1 MIKGQ
6 LNKAIKSTK
15 AFHEYQET
23 KTKMSKHEL
32 ESTVKALEDFRET
45 LDNCS
50 TTK

>member
-23 KTKMSKHEL
+23 KTKMSKAEYI
-32 ESTVKALEDFRET
+32 VKRIFNVFGYKIRIYKRT
-45 LDNCS
+45 
-50 TTK
+50 

>member
-23 KTKMSKHEL
+23 KTKMSKEIENIL
-32 ESTVKALEDFRET
+32 KTIKLKQRR
-45 LDNCS
+45 
-50 TTK
+50 